1 MVEHQEREAQGQEA
15 WSTLCL
21 CYSYHSHSPLHQ
33 HLHLSNGDDTHCQ
46 RDHCSD
52 EGSREENPVTVMPKL
67 RRFIKKACWMGLE
80 GNLHRSSQESHT
92 IAYFVAFI
100 LRTHGPIFHQLL
112 KIWLGGI
119 TISGHLVM
127 LQSEKITYPR
137 LWWGSGYI
145 WATTATTHPAL
156 VWINSQGPIILLE
169 NHS

>member
-1 MVEHQEREAQGQEA
+1 M
-15 WSTLCL
+15 SLL
-21 CYSYHSHSPLHQ
+21 FLSHSPLHQ

-52 EGSREENPVTVMPKL
+52 EESRGENPVTTMPLPEMEHTWVMMPKL
-67 RRFIKKACWMGLE
+67 WRLIKRACWMGLE
-80 GNLHRSSQESHT
+80 ESPHRSSQESQT
-92 IAYFVAFI
+92 IAYFAAFI

-156 VWINSQGPIILLE
+156 VWISSQGPVILLE